1 MVNKLSDTLLSKQ
14 LQTFMGELLKI
25 QKILLIQK
33 RLMRD
38 ERQSEMFVQTLFF
51 QKYLYFKLRKQL

>member
-25 QKILLIQK
+25 RKILKIQK

-38 ERQSEMFVQTLFF
+38 ERKSEMLAQTNFVP
-51 QKYLYFKLRKQL
+51 